1 MWPIGWRV
9 TTEVRSVEASGDRN
23 YLAHVHGFECE
34 VIVTVA
40 PFDEDVI
47 VVGVNPY
54 PEILLT
60 AEGVVYVIELYCGVL
75 VLVSLFLKRSYPH
88 YCNLE
93 TDVAEKL
100 LDTIPEAAA
109 LFMAPQGYIYETQY
123 SEIRKDLPPD
133 VDNCPPP
140 SVGMAL
146 NDMVVNRQRFVIFN
160 EGFLVKAKEMAD
172 KKVVEAEKKKNK
184 QAEVK

>member
-60 AEGVVYVIELYCGVL
+60 AEGVVYVIELYCGVIDMSYNSTKVEVSSIL
-75 VLVSLFLKRSYPH
+75 FLVS
-88 YCNLE
+88 
-93 TDVAEKL
+93 
-100 LDTIPEAAA
+100 
-109 LFMAPQGYIYETQY
+109 
-123 SEIRKDLPPD
+123 
-133 VDNCPPP
+133 
-140 SVGMAL
+140 
-146 NDMVVNRQRFVIFN
+146 
-160 EGFLVKAKEMAD
+160 
-172 KKVVEAEKKKNK
+172 
-184 QAEVK
+184 